1 MCPLISMSFHACG
14 EEEASNWHLKPPSIT
29 NLGMYRLAHVA
40 FLFPGIGL
48 KEVIEN
54 VLKI

>member
-1 MCPLISMSFHACG
+1 MPVLSQLEPGG

-29 NLGMYRLAHVA
+29 SLGMYRLAHVA